1 MNENNINVQGDNLKQ
16 GNSSLGIAAL
26 ILTLLGCTSF
36 IGIILAIVDLC
47 NKDGRKKTL
56 SIISL
61 GICAFWFI
69 VIMVLPTE
77 RIKRRNKERL
87 TIEEVTTE
95 YTIPEKETQTTT
107 ERTISTTELTT
118 ERKTEEAFAKTE
130 DSGMLNDS
138 AEESESGESES
149 GESESEESESGDGS
163 SGIRPDFKEMMDSY
177 EAFMDEYVEFMKRM
191 SEDPGDL
198 DILSDYA
205 DIMIKYADWGKKI
218 EALDESEMSSEEAAY
233 YTEVTLR
240 VSQKLL
246 EVSATSS
253 D

>member
-1 MNENNINVQGDNLKQ
+1 
-16 GNSSLGIAAL
+16 
-26 ILTLLGCTSF
+26 
-36 IGIILAIVDLC
+36 
-47 NKDGRKKTL
+47 
-56 SIISL
+56 
-61 GICAFWFI
+61 
-69 VIMVLPTE
+69 MVLPTE

-95 YTIPEKETQTTT
+95 YTLPEKETQTTT

-118 ERKTEEAFAKTE
+118 ERKTEEDFAKTE
-130 DSGMLNDS
+130 DSGVLNDS
-138 AEESESGESES
+138 AGESES
-149 GESESEESESGDGS
+149 EESESEESESGDGS

-191 SEDPGDL
+191 SEDPGNLDL
-198 DILSDYA
+198 LSDYA

-246 EVSATSS
+246 EVSATSG

>member
-61 GICAFWFI
+61 GICAFWFV

-118 ERKTEEAFAKTE
+118 ERKTEEDFAKTE
-130 DSGMLNDS
+130 DSGVLNDS
-138 AEESESGESES
+138 A

-246 EVSATSS
+246 EVSATSG